1 MKKKRC
7 CGCGKPKILS
17 DFFKHRSRPDGRQA
31 ECKRCQMNRNTAK
44 RKNNPIFAA
53 KARDYRLR
61 RRYGITASQFD
72 ELMILQDGRC
82 VVCRVKWDEV
92 KRPGV
97 RQNGK
102 KGEGFVVD
110 HNYKTGVIR
119 GLLCDRCNRA
129 IGLME
134 ESGLL
139 LQSAANHVNSGGLSY
154 TPSMAA
160 PQARP
165 PRPFVPADED
175 ELRDPVAV

>member
-1 MKKKRC
+1 
-7 CGCGKPKILS
+7 
-17 DFFKHRSRPDGRQA
+17 
-31 ECKRCQMNRNTAK
+31 
-44 RKNNPIFAA
+44 
-53 KARDYRLR
+53 
-61 RRYGITASQFD
+61 
-72 ELMILQDGRC
+72 MILQDGRC